1 MAIKRLD
8 HYSVRTLDLNASL
21 RFYTDIMGF
30 KPGFRPPFD
39 FPGHWLYNEE
49 PYPTSNGV
57 VHLIGI
63 DADNP
68 EGLRKYLGDR
78 DIDSMEG
85 GGAVDHMAFLAS
97 DVADMRARLEQ
108 KGLAWRERDVPS
120 LSLLQLF
127 LEDPSGITIEL
138 NYPAA
143 EGPARQTAQ
152 S

>member
-1 MAIKRLD
+1 MTIKRLD
-8 HYSVRTLDLNASL
+8 HYSVRTLDLDASL

-30 KPGFRPPFD
+30 KAGFRPPFD

-63 DADNP
+63 DPDNP

-78 DIDSMEG
+78 DIDSMKG
-85 GGAVDHMAFLAS
+85 GGAVDHMAFLAT
-97 DVADMRARLEQ
+97 DVSDMRARLEQ
-108 KGLAWRERDVPS
+108 HGLPWRERDVPS

-138 NYPAA
+138 NYPAS
-143 EGPARQTAQ
+143 EGPARQSAQ

>member
-21 RFYTDIMGF
+21 QFYTEIMGF
-30 KPGFRPPFD
+30 KTGFRPPFD

-63 DADNP
+63 DPDNP
-68 EGLRKYLGDR
+68 EGLRNYLGDR
-78 DIDSMEG
+78 DIDSMKG
-85 GGAVDHMAFLAS
+85 GGAVDHMAFLAH
-97 DVADMRARLEQ
+97 DVENMRARLERH
-108 KGLAWRERDVPS
+108 GLPWRERDVPS

-127 LEDPSGITIEL
+127 LQDPSGITIEL
-138 NYPAA
+138 NYPAS
-143 EGPARQTAQ
+143 EGPARSPAR